1 MPFDIF
7 VYFSLLDLSLDPFA
21 SQYPFTENALMRA
34 EAEKVRTEKRLERE
48 IQQKVERHERD
59 RLFFEWYVCKLKNLV
74 CKLKNLNGSTDD
86 FERQL
91 SKAQL
96 NKFLERQLS
105 KAQFNKFLD
114 EIDGKLFEMECPGCG
129 LVIMAPTKKGVL
141 RCPHCDR
148 LFHIDARIALADA
161 SEDRPEDTAS

>member
-1 MPFDIF
+1 MPFDFIDDF
-7 VYFSLLDLSLDPFA
+7 FDLLDLSLDPIA
-21 SQYPFTENALMRA
+21 SKHPSIASKYPSISNALMRA
-34 EAEKVRTEKRLERE
+34 EAERLERKKELERE
-48 IQQKVERHERD
+48 IQQQYERHEGD
-59 RLFFEWYVCKLKNLV
+59 LLYFEWYVCKLKNP
-74 CKLKNLNGSTDD
+74 NGSTDD
-86 FERQL
+86 IERP
-91 SKAQL
+91 
-96 NKFLERQLS
+96 LS

-129 LVIMAPTKKGVL
+129 LVIKAPTKKGVL